1 MSPPSTPGE
10 VSWAPAI
17 AWLDSSPRPPTS
29 GNVIPAMRRPA
40 ITVTASSRT
49 FAVIDPRPAR
59 SGHHPRRHRSVAPP
73 SVPARREAL
82 VRGRC
87 RVPHRNPGAP
97 RASPPHGQF
106 VHPVDGHR
114 VGAPPSLLVVTEAHF
129 MGTWGFSRPGRGWS
143 IEDGSSSPPATTARK
158 PGREDPVFP
167 HLLVGL
173 VALRGR
179 PRRHD
184 DGPGP
189 PRPDAARPAPRA
201 HPPSSPGRSYR
212 PATPLDRAP

>member
-1 MSPPSTPGE
+1 MSPPSTPGD
-10 VSWAPAI
+10 VSWPPAI
-17 AWLDSSPRPPTS
+17 AWLDSNPRPPTS

-82 VRGRC
+82 VRGRG

-106 VHPVDGHR
+106 VHPVDDDR
-114 VGAPPSLLVVTEAHF
+114 VGLPP
-129 MGTWGFSRPGRGWS
+129 RPGRGWS
-143 IEDGSSSPPATTARK
+143 VEDGSSSPPATTTRK
-158 PGREDPVFP
+158 PGRDDPVLP
-167 HLLVGL
+167 HL
-173 VALRGR
+173 
-179 PRRHD
+179 
-184 DGPGP
+184 PG
-189 PRPDAARPAPRA
+189 
-201 HPPSSPGRSYR
+201 
-212 PATPLDRAP
+212 